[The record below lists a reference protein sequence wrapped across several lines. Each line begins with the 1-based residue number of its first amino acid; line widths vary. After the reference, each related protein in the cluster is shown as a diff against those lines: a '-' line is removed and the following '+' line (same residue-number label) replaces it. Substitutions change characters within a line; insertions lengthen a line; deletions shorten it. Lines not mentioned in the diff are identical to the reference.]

1 MGTKAIYKGN
11 IMKKFTKAIYLTAFI
26 LTAVFFIPN
35 KAHAMANA
43 RTYPA
48 YARETGYFY
57 EQLSAENKQ
66 KYKDYAECMIQTGD
80 YMPTW
85 EKFCR
90 YYDHSN
96 STIGDE
102 EVVAI
107 EDYVQVKCAYKEDH
121 PGLTNKEGML
131 VDVARTNAVLN
142 QANGIVSQINGKT
155 KSERAKELHD
165 ALIRLVEYKHTDNE
179 KTAYGALINHE
190 CVCAGYAYA
199 YQLLLN
205 CAGIEA
211 VVQYGYGAGEHHA
224 WNQIQLQDNEWYE
237 VDATWDDLDNETE
250 MQYTYYLITSAQM
263 DEYLHEHKGREEEL
277 EYDYNPYT
285 GEKRGW
291 TYGDYFRLTPPV
303 SNGTTYRY
311 VEPNFVWIE
320 IPDDPDTGFGGLMRT
335 GTPVVA
341 TAHLTSSSTRE
352 VTETAVTWTTTDSSV
367 ISIEAIDNSH
377 TIEYTKV
384 KLIPQKVGTATIKV
398 KTNKGNAEW
407 ECKIVVRAPE
417 SDNTQQGNND
427 NGTESGNTDNSGFDN
442 NNNNGNNT
450 MPYGYT
456 TASTDNKTSKT
467 GNAVKTSTKEVV
479 VITSNKTVKIKEGN
493 KKAKTVPET
502 VIIHGKKYI
511 VEEIMPGAYKD
522 NKYLKTINI
531 GKKVKKIG
539 DKAFY
544 NCKNAKTI
552 TFKGTGKIDIGENAF
567 GKINKKVE
575 FRLKKKAFKSYKKA
589 ISASKTVK
597 GAKYKKY

>member
-1 MGTKAIYKGN
+1 
-11 IMKKFTKAIYLTAFI
+11 MKKFTKALYLTAFI

-80 YMPTW
+80 YMPSWAT
-85 EKFCR
+85 FCR
-90 YYDHSN
+90 YYDHN
-96 STIGDE
+96 EHTVNGDE
-102 EVVAI
+102 NVVVI
-107 EDYVQVKCAYKEDH
+107 EDYVQVQCAYELDH
-121 PGLTNKEGML
+121 PAITSNHTSEAETWQTKKV
-131 VDVARTNAVLN
+131 VDVAKTNALLN
-142 QANGIVSQINGKT
+142 QAHGMAAQTVGLDKN
-155 KSERAKELHD
+155 ERAKLLHD
-165 ALIRLVEYKHTDNE
+165 KLVELVTYKHGQE
-179 KTAYGALINHE
+179 HQTAYGALINHE
-190 CVCAGYAYA
+190 CVCNGYAHA

-211 VVQYGYGAGEHHA
+211 IVQYGYGAGEQHA

-237 VDATWDDLDNETE
+237 VDSTWDDPDDETVV
-250 MQYTYYLITSAQM
+250 QYTYYLITSAQM
-263 DEYLHEHKGREEEL
+263 DGYFHEHFGRDEEL

-291 TYGDYFRLTPPV
+291 TQGYYFRLTLPV

-311 VEPNFVWIE
+311 VEPNSVWIE
-320 IPDDPDTGFGGLMRT
+320 IPDDPATGCGGLMRT
-335 GTPVVA
+335 GTPVEA
-341 TAHLTSSSTRE
+341 TAHLGSLSTRE
-352 VTETAVTWTTTDSSV
+352 VTETAVTWTTSDSS
-367 ISIEAIDNSH
+367 IIAIEAIDNSH
-377 TIEYTKV
+377 TLEYTKV

-450 MPYGYT
+450 IPYGYT
-456 TASTDNKTSKT
+456 TASTNNKTSKT
-467 GNAVKTSTKEVV
+467 GNTVKTRTKEVV
-479 VITSNKTVKIKEGN
+479 IITSNKTVKIKEGN
-493 KKAKTVPET
+493 KKARTVPET
-502 VIIHGKKYI
+502 VIINGKKYT

-552 TFKGTGKIDIGENAF
+552 TFKGTGKIEIGENAF
-567 GKINKKVE
+567 EKINKKAE